1 MGGWE
6 TMEAAAST
14 ARSGGSFG
22 FAKSGKIASVAVMKF
37 SGLSLCALLAVCQPT
52 EAVVVASGGPNNTA
66 PGGQPFFQNVG
77 SIGSASAIY
86 LGDGWVLSANHVA
99 GSLPGSV
106 NFGGVGYTTQAG
118 SFHRLENPVY
128 SPTLSLLTDI
138 VVFRL
143 SAPLALPG
151 VTISNA
157 TPTVGSQVMMIGNGS
172 TQVGPPTFWNRTVIP
187 GDGNDTWVVTTEA
200 LSNIAGYQTT
210 GAREIRWGEN
220 VVNDDNFTANAG
232 HGDVISFSTQ
242 FDAVGLTHEAQGVPG
257 DSGGAVFSF
266 NGSSWE
272 LSGMMHAVSS
282 YENQPGGVDTAVF
295 GVETAIAD
303 LSYYRTQIL
312 TIIPEPS
319 SALLTMLG
327 GLVLFRRR
335 R

>member
-1 MGGWE
+1 
-6 TMEAAAST
+6 
-14 ARSGGSFG
+14 
-22 FAKSGKIASVAVMKF
+22 
-37 SGLSLCALLAVCQPT
+37 
-52 EAVVVASGGPNNTA
+52 
-66 PGGQPFFQNVG
+66 
-77 SIGSASAIY
+77 
-86 LGDGWVLSANHVA
+86 VA
-99 GSLPGSV
+99 GALPGSV
-106 NFGGVGYTTQAG
+106 NFVGVSYATQAG
-118 SFHRLENPVY
+118 SFHRLENPAY
-128 SPTLSLLTDI
+128 SPTLTLLTDI

-143 SAPLALPG
+143 STPLALPG
-151 VTISNA
+151 VTISSA

-172 TQVGPPTFWNRTVIP
+172 TQVGPATFWDRTVIP

-220 VVNDDNFTANAG
+220 VVFDDNFTANAG
-232 HGDVISFSTQ
+232 HGHVISFSTQ
-242 FDAVGLTHEAQGVPG
+242 FSASGLTHEAQAVSG

-272 LSGMMHAVSS
+272 LSGMMHAVTT
-282 YENQPGGVDTAVF
+282 YETQPGGTDTAVF

-319 SALLTMLG
+319 TAALAMLG
-327 GLVLFRRR
+327 GLALFRRR

>member
-1 MGGWE
+1 
-6 TMEAAAST
+6 
-14 ARSGGSFG
+14 
-22 FAKSGKIASVAVMKF
+22 MKF
-37 SGLSLCALLAVCQPT
+37 TGLSLCAVLAFCQPAG
-52 EAVVVASGGPNNTA
+52 AVVVASGGPNNTA
-66 PGGQPFFQNVG
+66 PGGQPFFHNVG

-99 GSLPGSV
+99 GVLPGSV
-106 NFGGVGYTTQAG
+106 NFGGVSYATQAG
-118 SFHRLENPVY
+118 SFHRLENPAY
-128 SPTLSLLTDI
+128 SPTLTLLTDI

-172 TQVGPPTFWNRTVIP
+172 TQFGPQTFWNRTVVP
-187 GDGNDTWVVTTEA
+187 GDDNDTWAVSAEGS
-200 LSNIAGYQTT
+200 SNIAGYQTT

-220 VVNDDNFTANAG
+220 LVNDDNFTANTG
-232 HGDVISFSTQ
+232 YGDVISFSTQ
-242 FDAVGLTHEAQGVPG
+242 FDVAGLTHEAQAVSG

-266 NGSSWE
+266 NGSSWD
-272 LSGMMHAVSS
+272 LSGMMHAVST
-282 YENQPGGVDTAVF
+282 YETQPGGTDTAVF

-312 TIIPEPS
+312 AIVPEPS
-319 SALLTMLG
+319 TAALAMLG